1 MAAHLN
7 FHKWKECAFSV
18 EQFRSPRW
26 LLGSRPKGCPE
37 ELTKIL
43 TVSQI
48 SQPMHIKVLIQS
60 FTTAGKK
67 LRASAKAKM
76 RPGVEDFN
84 KLADFACVYAAVLE
98 KGRQLKDWTSEKEQ
112 VICKCFMS
120 RFLVRINFEK

>member
-26 LLGSRPKGCPE
+26 LLGAKPKGCPE

-43 TVSQI
+43 TVTKL
-48 SQPMHIKVLIQS
+48 SQPMHIRVLIHS

-76 RPGVEDFN
+76 RLSVDEFN
-84 KLADFACVYAAVLE
+84 RLADFTCVYAAVLE
-98 KGRQLKDWTSEKEQ
+98 KARQLSDWTADKEQ
-112 VICKCFMS
+112 AVMKCFMS
-120 RFLVRINFEK
+120 RLLTCNYF